1 MLSPGC
7 FSAWRGRCDPREEP
21 ARPSG
26 AGGLEWPRW
35 WERLDPGIATGN
47 PKNAYRARRGEEM
60 PGVGGT
66 QSQIDRAVDKVGGRR
81 HLSSILA
88 SGATLGTSDSTSGP
102 FPAPLPYPTPP
113 ENHFIF
119 PVSPT
124 KSISGA
130 DTPRRGPRWAEG
142 QAVTFP
148 TPITV
153 GSGLGRRPGRVIL
166 QEAGNAG
173 AEESGTRGAGRGLG
187 TEGHQYVRVLWVFFL
202 LPRVDLQRAGS
213 FGHHSISCVLPAAG
227 GLLRVTPLAV
237 TNFEV
242 GVLGVSPIQAPMGC
256 CSLSHAA

>member
-187 TEGHQYVRVLWVFFL
+187 TEGHQYVRVLWGIFFYCQGL
-202 LPRVDLQRAGS
+202 IYKEQAVSATTASAVCSPLR
-213 FGHHSISCVLPAAG
+213 G
-227 GLLRVTPLAV
+227 G
-237 TNFEV
+237 FS
-242 GVLGVSPIQAPMGC
+242 VSPHW
-256 CSLSHAA
+256 L